1 MPNFPKNK
9 GFKLPGIGSREIDT
23 PGNFRKSQKVEDV
36 GYCDNTES
44 HMLPPGSSPLLAKD
58 DHHDT
63 GWLVPPVDKPSF
75 TGSVDTST
83 KRWPTKDDNLI
94 PVEPPTTDEET
105 PIEPPTAETPGED
118 GGGRLASYQEAWD
131 NDLEGIKS
139 NSGKGKGYDRMK
151 NQLIKQGKLDSNA
164 SAYDAYV
171 YEQTNLGSNES
182 AHKETHR
189 NVAKSNP
196 AGQVYGVDNLG
207 VKQDKAQKALNQ
219 MQKQCEEQGG
229 TYNRTTGKC
238 N

>member
-1 MPNFPKNK
+1 MPKFPKNT
-9 GFKLPGIGSREIDT
+9 GFKLPGIGSKEINT

-36 GYCDNTES
+36 GYCDNTEF
-44 HMLPPGSSPLLAKD
+44 HMLPPGSSPLLARD

-63 GWLVPPVDKPSF
+63 GWLIPPVDKPSF

-83 KRWPTKDDNLI
+83 KRWPTKGKEDDGGGDDGGKE
-94 PVEPPTTDEET
+94 PVIDVVTQD
-105 PIEPPTAETPGED
+105 PGED
-118 GGGRLASYQEAWD
+118 GGGRLASYQEAWE
-131 NDLEGIKS
+131 NDLEGIRS
-139 NSGKGKGYDRMK
+139 NSGPGKGYDRMK
-151 NQLIKQGKLDSNA
+151 NQLIEQGKLKSDAN
-164 SAYDAYV
+164 AYDAYV

-196 AGQVYGVDNLG
+196 TGQVYGVDNLG
-207 VKQDKAQKALNQ
+207 VKQDKAQKALDQ

>member
-1 MPNFPKNK
+1 MPKFPKNT

-23 PGNFRKSQKVEDV
+23 PGNFRKGQKVEDV

-44 HMLPPGSSPLLAKD
+44 HMLPPGSSPLLAKRE

-63 GWLVPPVDKPSF
+63 GWLIPPVDKPSF

-83 KRWPTKDDNLI
+83 KRWPTKGKEDDGGGDDGGKE
-94 PVEPPTTDEET
+94 PVIDVVTQD
-105 PIEPPTAETPGED
+105 PGED
-118 GGGRLASYQEAWD
+118 GGGRLASYQEAWE
-131 NDLEGIKS
+131 NDLEGIRS
-139 NSGKGKGYDRMK
+139 NSGPGKGYDRMK
-151 NQLIKQGKLDSNA
+151 NQLIEQGKLKSDAN
-164 SAYDAYV
+164 AYDAYV

-207 VKQDKAQKALNQ
+207 VKQDKAQKALDQ